1 MTSKAEKLTRLRD
14 IYYDAET
21 GFKSAN
27 DTYQQAKA
35 AGLTQGPNRL
45 LYKDVKEFLKKQ
57 ESVQLTTKFKRPT
70 KFTSIRAKSV
80 GEKYQTDLMEL
91 KPRRNGYRFI
101 LQVIDIHSR
110 YAWSIPILNKKGK
123 TVTDAFR
130 DKVLSEAK
138 RTKKGLK
145 LKHVHSDE
153 GKEYLNSDFQ
163 GLLQQNG
170 IEHTY
175 SYEGEYAKNS
185 IVERFNLTL
194 RQLMEKRQGRFK
206 VGEDSFQA
214 IVRNYNNTKHR
225 TIKATP
231 ADVWNKKAKN
241 TQHYRDMLY
250 GFKKGDRVRALYKKK
265 LFEKG
270 TYGWSKEVYRISR
283 IDKQKHYVKD
293 AQGRH
298 PRDKKGRKRYY
309 MGYQLQRVKDVQVDP
324 KADHEQIQKELAEAK
339 SQKAADRQKR
349 KLKKEGLD
357 DAPQVLSK
365 GKRLLKAKASK
376 TKASKTKAKPKTK
389 KAKAKAT
396 KKQQF
401 LERPEGRKVEVKY
414 AMDDGSTQWFEG
426 TVKKQSKSKGKQSTY
441 KVKFPG
447 EPAVSYSFTQKSS
460 PHYIEP
466 RSWRPS

>member
-1 MTSKAEKLTRLRD
+1 M
-14 IYYDAET
+14 
-21 GFKSAN
+21 
-27 DTYQQAKA
+27 
-35 AGLTQGPNRL
+35 
-45 LYKDVKEFLKKQ
+45 
-57 ESVQLTTKFKRPT
+57 
-70 KFTSIRAKSV
+70 
-80 GEKYQTDLMEL
+80 
-91 KPRRNGYRFI
+91 
-101 LQVIDIHSR
+101 
-110 YAWSIPILNKKGK
+110 
-123 TVTDAFR
+123 
-130 DKVLSEAK
+130 
-138 RTKKGLK
+138 
-145 LKHVHSDE
+145 HSDE
-153 GKEYLNSDFQ
+153 GKEYLNRDFQ

-185 IVERFNLTL
+185 IVERYNLTL
-194 RQLMEKRQGRFK
+194 RQLMEKMQGRFK

-293 AQGRH
+293 SGGHRLRDKQGR
-298 PRDKKGRKRYY
+298 RRYF
-309 MGYQLQRVKDVQVDP
+309 MGYQLQRVDDVQVDP
-324 KADHEQIQKELAEAK
+324 KADKQQIEEELAEAK

-365 GKRLLKAKASK
+365 GKRSLSKRMAKPKASKPMAKPKPKKAKAS
-376 TKASKTKAKPKTK
+376 
-389 KAKAKAT
+389 

-401 LERPEGRKVEVKY
+401 LESPEGRKIEVKY

-426 TVKKQSKSKGKQSTY
+426 TVKKQSKGKGKQSTY

-447 EPAVSYSFTQKSS
+447 EPAVTYSFTQKSS

>member
-1 MTSKAEKLTRLRD
+1 MNALNVRL
-14 IYYDAET
+14 YL
-21 GFKSAN
+21 G
-27 DTYQQAKA
+27 
-35 AGLTQGPNRL
+35 
-45 LYKDVKEFLKKQ
+45 
-57 ESVQLTTKFKRPT
+57 
-70 KFTSIRAKSV
+70 
-80 GEKYQTDLMEL
+80 
-91 KPRRNGYRFI
+91 NGYRFI

-365 GKRLLKAKASK
+365 GKRSASK
-376 TKASKTKAKPKTK
+376 AKASKTKAKPKAK

-426 TVKKQSKSKGKQSTY
+426 TVKKQNKGKGKGKGSY